1 MNNVFEIGLLM
12 DFYGQLLT
20 VRQMEIL
27 DMHCNNDYSLGE
39 IAEELGVSRQA
50 VHDNIKRGKAILYE
64 FEDKLGLLQK
74 FTEQK
79 RKAVEVLGLLKEL
92 NIDKLDTNSKES
104 IGKIQEGVEFIINRI

>member
-1 MNNVFEIGLLM
+1 MNNVFEIGLLL

-20 VRQMEIL
+20 QKQIEIL
-27 DMHCNNDYSLGE
+27 DLHYNNDYSLGE

-64 FEDKLGLLQK
+64 FEQKLGLLKK

-79 RKAVEVLGLLKEL
+79 RKAMEVLELLKGI
-92 NIDKLDTNSKES
+92 NIDKLDIGERES
-104 IGKIQEGVEFIINRI
+104 IEKIQEGVEFIINRI

>member
-1 MNNVFEIGLLM
+1 MNNVFEIGLLL

-20 VRQMEIL
+20 QKQMEIL
-27 DMHCNNDYSLGE
+27 DLHYNNDYSLGE

-64 FEDKLGLLQK
+64 FEQKLGLLEK

-79 RKAVEVLGLLKEL
+79 RKAVEVLELLKGI
-92 NIDKLDTNSKES
+92 NIDKFDSSERES
-104 IGKIQEGVEFIINRI
+104 IVKIQEGVEFIINRI